1 MKKALIVGITVAVL
15 VVAVIF
21 LNRQQP
27 GTNPPAEAIN
37 AANAAAEKQA
47 LSVPVDD
54 IVLKDLQGKEVKVSD
69 LKGKVVLLDF
79 WATWCGPCKIEI
91 PWLIEFQKKY
101 GPQGFTIV
109 GVDIDPESKKAG
121 YVAHYLETARYE
133 VNGQKEPINYPVVIG
148 EESLGDK
155 FGLDGYPT
163 GVLISRDGHLV
174 KITSGLVGKDEI
186 AKDIEGQLQAAPAT
200 IAVPAT
206 R

>member
-1 MKKALIVGITVAVL
+1 MKKGLIVGITVAVL
-15 VVAVIF
+15 VVAVWI

-27 GTNPPAEAIN
+27 QAAVPASAIQ
-37 AANAAAEKQA
+37 AANAAADKQA
-47 LSVPVDD
+47 LSVPVED
-54 IVLKDLQGKEVKVSD
+54 IVLKDLQGKDVKVSD

-109 GVDIDPESKKAG
+109 GVDIDPENKKEG

-133 VNGQKEPINYPVVIG
+133 VNGQKEPINYPVVTG

-163 GVLISRDGHLV
+163 GVLISRDGRLV
-174 KITSGLVGKDEI
+174 KITSGLVSKDEI
-186 AKDIEGQLQAAPAT
+186 AKDIEGQLQAPA
-200 IAVPAT
+200 IHQ
-206 R
+206 